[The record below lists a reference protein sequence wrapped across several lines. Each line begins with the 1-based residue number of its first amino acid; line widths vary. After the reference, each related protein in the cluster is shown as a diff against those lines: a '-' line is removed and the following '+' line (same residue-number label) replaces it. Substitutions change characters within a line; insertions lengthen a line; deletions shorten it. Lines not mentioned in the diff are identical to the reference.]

1 MLFQFL
7 PHKKVILLWKKYK
20 ILLAW
25 LGFEPMISRSEV
37 HHANHYTIE
46 ASYKEGQIFHVES
59 YNVLHFCE
67 VKIKMHVVTED
78 VIKMHHQE
86 SVSLIFPID
95 IKISFKICFRKI
107 RRVEEKLGKGDS
119 ILLNHE
125 TINFPLCFFFLVKL

>member
-1 MLFQFL
+1 MR
-7 PHKKVILLWKKYK
+7 KKQLVSGI
-20 ILLAW
+20 
-25 LGFEPMISRSEV
+25 
-37 HHANHYTIE
+37 
-46 ASYKEGQIFHVES
+46 
-59 YNVLHFCE
+59 YNAMQSNITVC
-67 VKIKMHVVTED
+67 VTED

-125 TINFPLCFFFLVKL
+125 TINFPLCFFFLVKLWED

>member
-1 MLFQFL
+1 MCLVIIA
-7 PHKKVILLWKKYK
+7 KKHFRKKDK
-20 ILLAW
+20 SL
-25 LGFEPMISRSEV
+25 RSPRG
-37 HHANHYTIE
+37 ARP
-46 ASYKEGQIFHVES
+46 
-59 YNVLHFCE
+59 
-67 VKIKMHVVTED
+67 VTED